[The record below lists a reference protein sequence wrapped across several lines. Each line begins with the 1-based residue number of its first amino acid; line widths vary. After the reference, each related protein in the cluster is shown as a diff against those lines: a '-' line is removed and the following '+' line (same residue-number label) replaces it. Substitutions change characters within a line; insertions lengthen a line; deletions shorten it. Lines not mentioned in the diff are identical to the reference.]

1 MPQDKQFQKV
11 LTQLEQLT
19 EQAQPAI
26 SVARMNDLLQEK
38 YEDALKKQDTYRQV
52 DDKPK
57 PVNIVSISDTARD
70 KLMQLMQKDPDAADQ
85 TVGVELSDE
94 QLRESIKKVL
104 EGNSEGFLSKI
115 GTKLWEWTSGLLENV
130 WKLVSNVVRWSMDSI
145 NTVVTQLGSFLLQK
159 IAVAMGLS
167 AAKGALQGAGVP
179 RSRWGKLLK
188 GAGVGLG
195 VAGAAYGIKEL
206 YEGFTGVEEKLG
218 SWTKS
223 VNEVLDDPSSMMS
236 AANLPT
242 FGASADT
249 STDTGS
255 PASTEQP
262 TTDDTVGSMDNTTV
276 PSAPIISGTTP
287 PVETSTDAPTT
298 SSDTTGDPLLTP
310 INNIEPVNSAT
321 GSATSEDTVPGMA
334 ATSEDVV
341 PGMTLPPRKKSP
353 PEGRELPG
361 AGLKPVPGKK
371 AAPKTTAAATTTPP
385 GENQAT
391 IDQSTTSSFDSKQ
404 LMKSVPPPSQ
414 KKSSPWNIMNPFP
427 APNATANIDA
437 SVSSDLTTGDFSM
450 SLNDMISADTLTV
463 NQPEPQLS
471 TKTPQTPSTSVGIS
485 IQPNQTRTDYISTTI
500 KPEKQT
506 TLNLNV
512 SKQQII
518 QQQKQESTQ
527 LLTKLTESLKQS
539 DAKLSSR
546 IQSISTDGK
555 GSIVYNNT
563 TETPNMYIT
572 TVNKYRA
579 SVRNMST

>member
-85 TVGVELSDE
+85 TVDVELSDE

-104 EGNSEGFLSKI
+104 DGNSEGFLSKI

-145 NTVVTQLGSFLLQK
+145 STVVTQLGSFLLQK

-167 AAKGALQGAGVP
+167 TAKGALQGAGVP
-179 RSRWGKLLK
+179 RSKWGRLLK
-188 GAGVGLG
+188 ISGVGLG

-206 YEGFTGVEEKLG
+206 YDGFTGVEERLG

-236 AANLPT
+236 AVNLPT
-242 FGASADT
+242 LGASADT

-262 TTDDTVGSMDNTTV
+262 TADDTVGSMDNTTV
-276 PSAPIISGTTP
+276 PPAPIISGTTP
-287 PVETSTDAPTT
+287 PVETSTATPTT
-298 SSDTTGDPLLTP
+298 SSDTASDTTGDPLLTP
-310 INNIEPVNSAT
+310 INNTEPVNSAT
-321 GSATSEDTVPGMA
+321 GSATSEDI
-334 ATSEDVV
+334 V
-341 PGMTLPPRKKSP
+341 PGMTLPPQKKSP
-353 PEGRELPG
+353 PVEGRLPG

-371 AAPKTTAAATTTPP
+371 ATAKTTTASTSTTS
-385 GENQAT
+385 GGNQAT
-391 IDQSTTSSFDSKQ
+391 VDQSTTSSLDSKQ
-404 LMKSVPPPSQ
+404 LMKSVLPPPQ

-427 APNATANIDA
+427 APNATTNIDA
-437 SVSSDLTTGDFSM
+437 SISSDLTTGDFSM
-450 SLNDMISADTLTV
+450 SLNDMISADTLAV
-463 NQPEPQLS
+463 DQPDPQMS
-471 TKTPQTPSTSVGIS
+471 TTTSQPPPSIDVSIKPTQTKA
-485 IQPNQTRTDYISTTI
+485 DYISTTI
-500 KPEKQT
+500 KPETQN

-512 SKQQII
+512 NKQQIV
-518 QQQKQESTQ
+518 QQQKQQSTQ

-539 DAKLSSR
+539 DTKLASH
-546 IQSISTDGK
+546 IQSIATDGK
-555 GSIVYNNT
+555 GAIVYNSVT
-563 TETPNMYIT
+563 DTPNKYIT
-572 TVNKYRA
+572 NVNKYRA